1 MGLFDFLKKKEF
13 EEIRTLQ
20 EKLEKFKSITDI
32 QTEIDTKKHESDLL
46 IQNKTIEI
54 SEKERELNKLIFDKE
69 VELNSTI
76 ENKKTELE
84 LLMQNKTNEIS
95 EKERELKKLISDK
108 EIELNSTIENKKTEL
123 ELLIQN
129 KTNEISEKEREF
141 KKLISDK
148 EIELNSTIVNKKQS
162 INYIQKDFD
171 ELNLNYQ
178 TALETYTRLRKDVTL
193 YESKLDLIEFG
204 IYEPVYDFEKSEDYR
219 AEQNR
224 IIEEQKSM
232 IQLETAAICSTNW
245 TIDGSLAKGKA
256 STKKFVKLILRAF
269 NGECNAQIGKVKWNN
284 VNQMK
289 ERIHKSYETLNKL
302 GEGSAVRISYEYLE
316 LKIKEIT
323 LEYEYQVKRQ
333 EEKEEMRAIQEELRE
348 EEKAR
353 REFEQIQR
361 QAEKEEET
369 YQKALLKARKEV
381 EKATGELQEEL
392 NSKILI
398 LEQELLLAQEKK
410 ERAMSMAQQ
419 TKRGH
424 VYIISNIGSFG
435 ENVYKIGMTRRLEPI
450 DRIRELGDASVPFLF
465 DVHAMIYSDEARTL
479 ENELH
484 KAFANK
490 KVNMLNYRKEFF
502 NVSLEEIEKKID
514 ELGFEAEF
522 TILPEAMQYR
532 ETLALLEKMNSTDE
546 IKTIEDFIAE
556 EYPASFY

>member
-13 EEIRTLQ
+13 EEIRTLK
-20 EKLEKFKSITDI
+20 EKLEKFKSIINI
-32 QTEIDTKKHESDLL
+32 QDEVDNKKKELELL
-46 IQNKTIEI
+46 ISQKESELESLIKNKTLEI
-54 SEKERELNKLIFDKE
+54 SEKEVELNKIISDKE

-76 ENKKTELE
+76 E
-84 LLMQNKTNEIS
+84 
-95 EKERELKKLISDK
+95 
-108 EIELNSTIENKKTEL
+108 
-123 ELLIQN
+123 
-129 KTNEISEKEREF
+129 
-141 KKLISDK
+141 
-148 EIELNSTIVNKKQS
+148 NKKQS

-178 TALETYTRLRKDVTL
+178 TALETYTRLRKDVSL

-219 AEQNR
+219 TEQNR
-224 IIEEQKSM
+224 IIEEQKLM
-232 IQLETAAICSTNW
+232 IQSETAATCRTEW
-245 TIDGSLAKGKA
+245 TIDGSVTKGRA
-256 STKKFVKLILRAF
+256 TTKKYIKLVLRAF
-269 NGECNAQIGKVKWNN
+269 NGECNSQIAKVKWNN

-289 ERIHKSYETLNKL
+289 ERIRKSYETLNKL
-302 GEGSAVRISYEYLE
+302 GDGYSVSISYEFLE
-316 LKIKEIT
+316 LKLKEIT
-323 LEYEYQVKRQ
+323 LEYEFQVKRQ

-353 REFEQIQR
+353 REFEQAQK

-369 YQKALLKARKEV
+369 YQRALLKARQEV

-398 LEQELLLAQEKK
+398 LEQELLIAQEKK
-410 ERAMSMAQQ
+410 ERALSMAQQ

-435 ENVYKIGMTRRLEPI
+435 ENVYKIGMTRRLEPL
-450 DRIRELGDASVPFLF
+450 DRVKELGDASVPFQF

-479 ENELH
+479 ESELH
-484 KAFANK
+484 KAFSNK

-502 NVSLEEIEKKID
+502 NVSLEEIEQKID

-532 ETLALLEKMNSTDE
+532 ETLALLEKMNSTE
-546 IKTIEDFIAE
+546 ETKTIEDIIAE
-556 EYPASFY
+556 EYPNSLN

>member
-13 EEIRTLQ
+13 EEIRTLK
-20 EKLEKFKSITDI
+20 EKLEKFKSIINI
-32 QTEIDTKKHESDLL
+32 QDEVDNKKKELELL
-46 IQNKTIEI
+46 ISQKESELELLIKNKTREI
-54 SEKERELNKLIFDKE
+54 SEKEVELNKIISDKE

-76 ENKKTELE
+76 E
-84 LLMQNKTNEIS
+84 
-95 EKERELKKLISDK
+95 
-108 EIELNSTIENKKTEL
+108 
-123 ELLIQN
+123 
-129 KTNEISEKEREF
+129 
-141 KKLISDK
+141 
-148 EIELNSTIVNKKQS
+148 NKKQS

-178 TALETYTRLRKDVTL
+178 TALETYTRLRKDVSL

-219 AEQNR
+219 TEQNR
-224 IIEEQKSM
+224 IIEEQKLM
-232 IQLETAAICSTNW
+232 IQSETAATCRTEW
-245 TIDGSLAKGKA
+245 TIDGSVTKGRA
-256 STKKFVKLILRAF
+256 TTKKYIKLVLRAF
-269 NGECNAQIGKVKWNN
+269 NGECNSQIAKVKWNN

-289 ERIHKSYETLNKL
+289 ERIRKSYETLNKL
-302 GEGSAVRISYEYLE
+302 GDGYSVNISYEFLE
-316 LKIKEIT
+316 LKLKEIT
-323 LEYEYQVKRQ
+323 LEYEFQVKRQ

-353 REFEQIQR
+353 REFEQAQK

-369 YQKALLKARKEV
+369 YQRALLKARQEV

-398 LEQELLLAQEKK
+398 LEQELLIAQEKK
-410 ERAMSMAQQ
+410 ERALSMAQQ

-435 ENVYKIGMTRRLEPI
+435 ENVYKIGMTRRLEPL
-450 DRIRELGDASVPFLF
+450 DRVKELGDASVPFQF

-479 ENELH
+479 ESELH
-484 KAFANK
+484 KAFSNK

-502 NVSLEEIEKKID
+502 NVSLEEIEQKID

-532 ETLALLEKMNSTDE
+532 ETLALLEKMNSTE
-546 IKTIEDFIAE
+546 ETKTIEDIIAE
-556 EYPASFY
+556 EYPNSLN

>member
-13 EEIRTLQ
+13 EEIRALQ
-20 EKLEKFKSITDI
+20 EKLERFKSIIDI
-32 QTEIDTKKHESDLL
+32 ESEVDKKKAELELL
-46 IQNKTIEI
+46 IQNKSIEI
-54 SEKERELNKLIFDKE
+54 SEKEKELNKI
-69 VELNSTI
+69 
-76 ENKKTELE
+76 
-84 LLMQNKTNEIS
+84 
-95 EKERELKKLISDK
+95 ISDK
-108 EIELNSTIENKKTEL
+108 EIELNSTI
-123 ELLIQN
+123 
-129 KTNEISEKEREF
+129 
-141 KKLISDK
+141 D
-148 EIELNSTIVNKKQS
+148 NKKQS
-162 INYIQKDFD
+162 INYIQKDID
-171 ELNLNYQ
+171 ELNTKYQ
-178 TALETYTRLRKDVTL
+178 SALETYTRLRKDVSL

-204 IYEPVYDFEKSEDYR
+204 IYEPIYDFEKSEDYR
-219 AEQNR
+219 EEQNR

-232 IQLETAAICSTNW
+232 VQKETAATCSTNW
-245 TIDGSLAKGKA
+245 TIDGSITKGKA
-256 STKKFVKLILRAF
+256 TTKKYIKLILRAF
-269 NGECNAQIGKVKWNN
+269 NGECNALISKVKWNN

-289 ERIHKSYETLNKL
+289 ERIHKSYDTLNKL
-302 GEGSAVRISYEYLE
+302 GDGYSVRISYEYLE

-323 LEYEYQVKRQ
+323 LEYEFQLKRQ

-353 REFEQIQR
+353 REFEQAQR

-369 YQKALLKARKEV
+369 YQKALLKARKEI

-392 NSKILI
+392 KSKILI

-410 ERAMSMAQQ
+410 ERALSMAQQ

-435 ENVYKIGMTRRLEPI
+435 ENVYKIGMTRRLEPM
-450 DRIRELGDASVPFLF
+450 DRVKELGDASVPFQF

-484 KAFANK
+484 KAFTNK

-532 ETLALLEKMNSTDE
+532 ETLALLEKMNSTEE
-546 IKTIEDFIAE
+546 IKTIEEIIAQ
-556 EYPASFY
+556 EYPKDLN